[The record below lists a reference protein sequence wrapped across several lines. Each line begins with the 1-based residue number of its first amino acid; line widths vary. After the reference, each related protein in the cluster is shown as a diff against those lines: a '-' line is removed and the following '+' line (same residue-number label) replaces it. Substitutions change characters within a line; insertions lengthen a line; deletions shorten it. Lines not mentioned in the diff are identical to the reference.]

1 MHCKVIFY
9 LLDKANVLIQSAIL
23 GTMRFTHYV
32 HITPP
37 PLFNHFQKKLQTR
50 ESRNLFLW
58 VMHWAPA
65 LQGLYPEVQKHRKK

>member
-32 HITPP
+32 HMTPQSFSKEIANKGKSY
-37 PLFNHFQKKLQTR
+37 LILMGN
-50 ESRNLFLW
+50 
-58 VMHWAPA
+58 A
-65 LQGLYPEVQKHRKK
+65 LGPSPSGTIS